1 MICPNCGTRLPE
13 GSTRCHLCGYLPP
26 QETTL
31 AEACIIVIALFAV
44 MLAISLLLFVVTGK
58 MEIDHRLR
66 AVLCLIAGAAA
77 TWVFWRITRRLI
89 PGFAGSR

>member
-1 MICPNCGTRLPE
+1 M
-13 GSTRCHLCGYLPP
+13 RCHLCGYLPP

-58 MEIDHRLR
+58 VEIDHRLR

-77 TWVFWRITRRLI
+77 TWVFWMITRRLI